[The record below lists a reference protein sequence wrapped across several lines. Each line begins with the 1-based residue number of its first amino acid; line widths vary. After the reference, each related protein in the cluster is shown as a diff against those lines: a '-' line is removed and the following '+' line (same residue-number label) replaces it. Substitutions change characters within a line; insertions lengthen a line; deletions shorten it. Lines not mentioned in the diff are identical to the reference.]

1 MYIYIPCTCT
11 LLFIYWV
18 IFSVYSCT
26 VIFCR
31 DLVYRSYRG
40 AGEILEKEKIG
51 FQVDEMKK
59 EAMLVAQIMN
69 TPPCFLFFKWNP
81 SALFCWRSFCLCP
94 KFTSLTNISVH
105 RGFFK
110 AYVHAWK
117 SYKRCKKLPVRLLFC
132 VTAEFSQ
139 EDVGTLLVL
148 IPEGKLWHLTFRL
161 NLACS

>member
-40 AGEILEKEKIG
+40 AGEMLEKEKIS

-59 EAMLVAQIMN
+59 EAMLVAQIMI
-69 TPPCFLFFKWNP
+69 TPPCFLFFKGNP

-94 KFTSLTNISVH
+94 KFTSLTNILVH
-105 RGFFK
+105 HGFFK
-110 AYVHAWK
+110 ARVHALK

-132 VTAEFSQ
+132 VTEEFSQ
-139 EDVGTLLVL
+139 DDVGTLLVL
-148 IPEGKLWHLTFRL
+148 IPKGKLWHLMFRL
-161 NLACS
+161 NLARS